1 MSRHNIGHQPGIE
14 ALFESKA
21 RLVPL
26 YFAGRDDE
34 FYGQVERL
42 KSLVAEE
49 AEVLEPVALG
59 GALPEAEAVVF
70 PQLLGEAYR
79 RVEDFKLIMLPILIV
94 TSEFGTVSMWDWEIA
109 SYLKSEGI
117 TTLAPYNLE
126 QTRQICRGLG
136 VKRELKQTKFL
147 IFQDNP
153 GEGFQA
159 SIFKR
164 FYWWEDECTLN
175 MMDKF
180 GIIIVKKSFKELGEK
195 AKHISSQESEKVR
208 KNWSLNTEGVSPR
221 ALDSAIKLYIA
232 VKREVEQDEHIR
244 GVGINCLN
252 ESHFSDTTPCLA
264 WNMLYEEKRLVWGC
278 EADTMSM
285 LSQYILHKSLQAPL
299 VMTNLYPFLMG
310 QAALKHERIPKFPDL
325 RDAENCILAAHCGYL
340 GVVPTSFSTE
350 WTLRPKVLAIVDQNA
365 AVIDARLPI
374 GDITLAKLHPTLAK
388 ITVAEGSLE
397 DYVQYPGSDCL
408 NGAVIRVADGHKLM
422 DTLSSHHYLL
432 MTGHHRVDI
441 EMLAKIFELEVE
453 AV

>member
-1 MSRHNIGHQPGIE
+1 MSNPVD
-14 ALFESKA
+14 APPMAKA

-42 KSLVAEE
+42 KSLLAEE
-49 AEVLEPVALG
+49 AEILEPVALG
-59 GALPEAEAVVF
+59 APLPEAEAAVF

-79 RVEDFKLIMLPILIV
+79 RVEDFKTIKLPVLII

-109 SYLKSEGI
+109 SYLKAEGV

-126 QTRQICRGLG
+126 QTRRVCRGLG

-147 IFQDNP
+147 VFQDNP

-164 FYWWEDECTLN
+164 FYWWEDECILR
-175 MMDKF
+175 MLEKF
-180 GIIIVKKSFKELGEK
+180 GITVVKKSFQELGEK
-195 AKHISSQESEKVR
+195 AKQISNQELEQVR
-208 KNWSLNTEGVSPR
+208 QNWSLKTEGVSPK

-232 VKREVEQDEHIR
+232 VKQELEQDVHIR

-264 WNMLYEEKRLVWGC
+264 WNMLYEEKGLIWGC
-278 EADTMSM
+278 EADTLSM
-285 LSQYILHKSLQAPL
+285 LTQYILLKSLQAPTM
-299 VMTNLYPFLMG
+299 MTNLYPFLLG
-310 QAALKHERIPKFPDL
+310 QAALKHERIPNFPEVQDG
-325 RDAENCILAAHCGYL
+325 ENCILVAHCGYL
-340 GVVPTSFSTE
+340 GVVPTSFATE
-350 WTLRPKVLAIVDQNA
+350 WTLRPKVLAIVDENA
-365 AVIDARLPI
+365 TAMDARLPI

-388 ITVAEGSLE
+388 LTVVEGHLE
-397 DYVQYPGSDCL
+397 DYAQYPGSDCL
-408 NGAVIRVADGHKLM
+408 NGGIIRVADGHKLM
-422 DTLSSHHYLL
+422 QTLSSHHYLL

-441 EMLAKIFELEVE
+441 EMLARIFEFEVE
-453 AV
+453 AI